1 MWKKLHKTDSIKN
14 IKLKFAQ
21 EQTCFDVLQ
30 KTISPDENILV
41 AISGGADSTLTA
53 CILYNFFVKQKYDL
67 NHLFF
72 IHCNHQTRR
81 GNASDE
87 KFIKKFLEWIQTII
101 VKRDTNKK
109 SNEGQLRTWRYQ
121 EFKLQIKKHKIHKLI
136 LGHNLTDRIESTFL
150 NLLRWSNING
160 FIAMQMQE
168 QHHLLPD
175 TQILR
180 PIVQLTKAEILDI
193 CKHNKIQFV
202 NDPTNNNDT
211 TSLRNKLRNS
221 VLPEL
226 YKLAHKQTPTTNSF
240 IQSIQQVY
248 AQVEKSFQEQNIIL
262 SPVKESHHRKTK
274 FAYQRIVDPQDINKE
289 CVMQVMK
296 QLNIS
301 SNITTPLLKERSAFL
316 QKNESGYKYFN
327 KTYLFKSH
335 GKIYFISGPRLFWE
349 KTIAS
354 SQKITKPWTIN
365 REKQNY
371 EIDKKEY
378 IGGSIRFPK
387 KGDRYKNKTRN
398 EWCINQKIPIFQR
411 NFIPIIVKENQIIKI
426 FN

>member
-1 MWKKLHKTDSIKN
+1 MWKKLHKIDSIKN

-21 EQTCFDVLQ
+21 EQKCFDVLQ

-87 KFIKKFLEWIQTII
+87 KFIKKFLEWTQTII
-101 VKRDTNKK
+101 VKRNTNKK
-109 SNEGQLRTWRYQ
+109 SNEGELRTWRYQ

-168 QHHLLPD
+168 QHHLLPE

-240 IQSIQQVY
+240 IQSIQEVY
-248 AQVEKSFQEQNIIL
+248 TQVEKSFQEQNIIL
-262 SPVKESHHRKTK
+262 SPIKESNHRKTK
-274 FAYQRIVDPQDINKE
+274 FAYQRIIDPQEINKE
-289 CVMQVMK
+289 WVMQVMK

-335 GKIYFISGPRLFWE
+335 GKIYFISGPLLFWE

-354 SQKITKPWTIN
+354 SQKITKLWTTT
-365 REKQNY
+365 REGQNY
-371 EIDKKEY
+371 EINKKEY